1 MVVDASGAGFVAS
14 RAGSTMS
21 VHEGFLWPSG
31 RFTLGLIL
39 IAMASFVGSCQ
50 LLRAYAKW
58 SSSRARVKPKRLPV
72 ADIAGEPAQGQP
84 AECKSVSDGLD
95 DQVEM
100 D

>member
-1 MVVDASGAGFVAS
+1 MPPELVSWPHGLFYHE
-14 RAGSTMS
+14 RAR
-21 VHEGFLWPSG
+21 GFLWPSG

-72 ADIAGEPAQGQP
+72 EILQASQHGQP